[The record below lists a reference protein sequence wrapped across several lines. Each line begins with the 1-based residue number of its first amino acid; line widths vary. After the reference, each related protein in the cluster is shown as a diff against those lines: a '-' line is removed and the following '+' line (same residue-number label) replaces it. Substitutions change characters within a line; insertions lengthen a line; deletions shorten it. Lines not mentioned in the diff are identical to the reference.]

1 MDVISGWVQ
10 ICVVSPFRSVFV
22 LTMEVM
28 KNGQMEIDNQP
39 YDAKYAWLARRW
51 QKTI

>member
-1 MDVISGWVQ
+1 MDVILVDEFR
-10 ICVVSPFRSVFV
+10 CVVSPFRSVFV

-39 YDAKYAWLARRW
+39 YDAKYACLARR
-51 QKTI
+51 